1 MDVRIKYTD
10 QRAEIGREADP
21 PKNANNNYY
30 YSDEESAS
38 GQEGA
43 KGQKSGKQPGG
54 NRYNC

>member
-1 MDVRIKYTD
+1 MDVRIKYTG
-10 QRAEIGREADP
+10 QWAEIGREADP
-21 PKNANNNYY
+21 PENANNNYY

-43 KGQKSGKQPGG
+43 EGQKSGKQPGG